1 VELEDESCESGIT
14 SNITGGKKD
23 EGGEGDKE
31 IAHLLYD
38 QDREKTEYT
47 VYRNR
52 CDERHHQ
59 NLMPRH
65 LLDDD
70 DQFLIF
76 SGMTKIQL
84 KSVSNAVIGDDTKF

>member
-1 VELEDESCESGIT
+1 MKVVKAVSLQTLQGGWGGGRKKRGGGIV
-14 SNITGGKKD
+14 
-23 EGGEGDKE
+23 
-31 IAHLLYD
+31 HLLYD
-38 QDREKTEYT
+38 QDREKMEYS
-47 VYRNR
+47 VFRNT

-65 LLDDD
+65 LLDEE

-84 KSVSNAVIGDDTKF
+84 KSVSHAAKGDDTKF